1 MFLVGRGLSLV
12 PGHCDGFHGKL
23 SSFSISDDSP
33 SITKAQKPAF
43 PKIRKKKIDQ
53 TKKTES
59 LVLPSPNFAIR
70 QSIVVIIPKTFPN
83 GESVSRPSSLHFH
96 FFS

>member
-33 SITKAQKPAF
+33 SITKA
-43 PKIRKKKIDQ
+43 PKNRISQNPKKKRLTRPRKQKAWYCRRQI
-53 TKKTES
+53 
-59 LVLPSPNFAIR
+59 SPYAN
-70 QSIVVIIPKTFPN
+70 QS
-83 GESVSRPSSLHFH
+83 
-96 FFS
+96 